1 MKETASRSHLLLDD
15 HNYQSQLK
23 ILAGEEG
30 YLRILALLLLLEHWK
45 FFKQICF
52 LFFSCTRL
60 EQTGSTQKLW
70 RCDASLLALLLP
82 PKVQHWPC
90 LWLVAGAIP
99 KCNAASIDLQ
109 VSAGHK
115 TTTPPHFSLFL
126 YTEKQHVYLY
136 TSSIVYLYVCVYLC
150 IYLSIHGC
158 IQVRIC
164 CLKCCWFPASLLL
177 FLGSACQDDD
187 SHLFQQ
193 SSKCHF
199 LWISQITP
207 KVERQHLQIAVQ
219 RIYCFCYPLHSDKCI
234 IQVHPLQFTSH

>member
-1 MKETASRSHLLLDD
+1 MHPFWHCCCHPRFGTAVP
-15 HNYQSQLK
+15 
-23 ILAGEEG
+23 LAVGWG
-30 YLRILALLLLLEHWK
+30 RP
-45 FFKQICF
+45 Q
-52 LFFSCTRL
+52 
-60 EQTGSTQKLW
+60 
-70 RCDASLLALLLP
+70 
-82 PKVQHWPC
+82 VQC
-90 LWLVAGAIP
+90 
-99 KCNAASIDLQ
+99 SIDLQ
-109 VSAGHK
+109 VSVRHK
-115 TTTPPHFSLFL
+115 TATPPHFSLFM
-126 YTEKQHVYLY
+126 YRNTACISVYIQHYKRVYA
-136 TSSIVYLYVCVYLC
+136 CVSV
-150 IYLSIHGC
+150 YLSIHGC

-234 IQVHPLQFTSH
+234 IQVHSFQFTSH